1 MTPPGQQDSKAF
13 HFVENSTCE
22 RCGRRFVCGGVKLE
36 ACWCAEVE
44 LSDSARALLRGRYQ
58 NCLCPA
64 CLQQFAE
71 VNNPPAEHD

>member
-1 MTPPGQQDSKAF
+1 
-13 HFVENSTCE
+13 
-22 RCGRRFVCGGVKLE
+22 
-36 ACWCAEVE
+36 
-44 LSDSARALLRGRYQ
+44 LLRSRYQ